1 VAISQAEQIR
11 RTFATAWG
19 EIGAAWGVAPSTAA
33 VHGYLLAQGGA
44 LTEPEIRRAL
54 GLSHRAASLALGQC
68 EDWGLVERQP
78 VGRRSGQRG
87 PAATAYAALRDHW
100 EWFRRVIRVRKERET
115 DPVIPVL
122 ERCVLMARD
131 ASQLGEDAE
140 LADLTTRLGD
150 LHDFVRRFD
159 AGVGAIA
166 QADPRGVEHLFAVI
180 AALDADT
187 MTRLWELAAELA
199 PTDLSRSLEALSRLS
214 PAAIRRLLSLAEQ
227 PALGKLLGVR

>member
-1 VAISQAEQIR
+1 MSQAEQIR

-33 VHGYLLAQGGA
+33 VHGYLLAQDGA
-44 LTEPEIRRAL
+44 MTEPEIRKAL

-68 EDWGLVERQP
+68 EDWGLVEREA
-78 VGRRSGQRG
+78 VSRRSGQRG

-100 EWFRRVIRVRKERET
+100 EWFRRVITVRKERET
-115 DPVIPVL
+115 DPVIPVI
-122 ERCVLMARD
+122 ERCVQMARE
-131 ASQLGEDAE
+131 ASHHGDDAE
-140 LADLTTRLGD
+140 LALLTTRLDD

-166 QADPRGVEHLFAVI
+166 QADTRGVEHLFAVI
-180 AALDADT
+180 VALDGET
-187 MTRLWELAAELA
+187 MTRLWALAADLA
-199 PTDLSRSLEALSRLS
+199 PNDLSRSLDALSRLS
-214 PAAIRRLLSLAEQ
+214 PSAIRRLLSLAEQ